1 MRSTCVPLGRLVSG
15 LVALLCATGAGCSEE
30 LVLFPPDLG
39 REPVPSNPDAR
50 LQQRSLYLFP
60 GACREIDIDSVESP
74 WDLRAR
80 GDEIASATTV
90 VTSGIFAGALL
101 RVCGES
107 VGTTQVVLLDAYVP
121 LDQAEVEVALWNSLV
136 FVPVQNI
143 FSDTLAPVLGPV
155 GLLAGRGAFLYVA
168 PASADGRVFDA
179 PYEDF
184 TSLAVDAAVVVTN
197 DTGNAFQPEAAS
209 AGTYTVSLV
218 GEPNG
223 RTVDLV
229 VVDPSA
235 IESLEITSHVRGTG
249 SVAYSVVGLT
259 ATGLRILG
267 LDIELTVDGVV
278 APPRSERWLFQSSA
292 EGAASAV
299 VRATWN
305 GLEATL

>member
-1 MRSTCVPLGRLVSG
+1 MRSTRVPPGWLLSG
-15 LVALLCATGAGCSEE
+15 LTALLCAAAAGCAEE
-30 LVLFPPDLG
+30 RILFPPDLG
-39 REPVPSNPDAR
+39 HEPFPSNPDAR
-50 LQQRSLYLFP
+50 LQRHSLYVYP
-60 GACREIDIDSVESP
+60 GACYDIEIDSVESP

-90 VTSGIFAGALL
+90 VNSGIFAGAWL

-107 VGTTQVVLLDAYVP
+107 VGTTQVALLDAYLP
-121 LDQAEVEVALWNSLV
+121 LDQVEVEVAAWESLV
-136 FVPVQNI
+136 FMPVQNV
-143 FSDTLAPVLGPV
+143 FPDTYAPVRGAI
-155 GLLAGRGAFLYVA
+155 GLLAGRGAFLYVV

-179 PYEDF
+179 FYQDY
-184 TSLAVDAAVVVTN
+184 THIAVDAAVAVTN
-197 DTGNAFQPEAAS
+197 DTGNAFQLESAA
-209 AGTYTVSLV
+209 AGTYAVTLV
-218 GEPNG
+218 GEPSG

-235 IESLEITSHVRGTG
+235 IESLEITSLVRRTG

-267 LDIELTVDGVV
+267 LDVELTVDGVV
-278 APPRSERWLFQSSA
+278 VPPRDGRWLFQSSA
-292 EGAASAV
+292 EGAAGAV